1 MQLTINIKDP
11 AQEPFV
17 LNWLMQHE
25 FIEFSVPEYTDL
37 TFLSPEQNAELKR
50 RLKRVENNETKFIS
64 LDDFKQKCSHY
75 VQD

>member
-17 LNWLMQHE
+17 LNWLMQYE
-25 FIEFSVPEYTDL
+25 FIEFSVPEYTAL
-37 TFLSPEQNAELKR
+37 TFLSPEQNLELKR
-50 RLKRVENNETKFIS
+50 RLIRVENNETKFIS
-64 LDDFKQKCSHY
+64 LDAFKQKYSHY